1 MADTT
6 EVVEEKILA
15 YVITCGDEG
24 VQINEGIRLGFVG
37 AGLKLEGFD
46 KAIAALKSLFVG
58 EDLRIAAS
66 EECDWIKE
74 QLDLSNWEQTTASA
88 QQHIESLADEVG
100 LLYSGFLPFK
110 DPKKLKHDIKGHM
123 VRPHNIHVANKICFT
138 LGGGEQ
144 TYNLGCYLISAEWVH
159 KVPAK
164 IAKKLID
171 VQIAFYKKIS
181 KNDNLEFV
189 FEKEGILGEKIA
201 EKNVKALKK
210 IGIVAKEVAKE

>member
-1 MADTT
+1 MMDTT
-6 EVVEEKILA
+6 EVIEEKVLA

-24 VQINEGIRLGFVG
+24 VQINEGTRLGFIG
-37 AGLKLEGFD
+37 AGVKLEGFS
-46 KAIAALKSLFVG
+46 KAVAALKELFVG
-58 EDLRIAAS
+58 ENLRIASS

-74 QLDLSNWEQTTASA
+74 QFDLSTWEQTSASS
-88 QQHIESLADEVG
+88 QQHVELLADKEG
-100 LLYSGFLPFK
+100 LLYCGLLPFK
-110 DPKKLKHDIKGHM
+110 DPRKLKHDIKGHM

-164 IAKKLID
+164 IAKSIID
-171 VQIAFYKKIS
+171 TQIAFYKKVA

-189 FEKEGILGEKIA
+189 FEKDGILGEKVA

-210 IGIVAKEVAKE
+210 IGIVAKE

>member
-1 MADTT
+1 MIDKT
-6 EVVEEKILA
+6 EVIEEKVLA

-37 AGLKLEGFD
+37 AGVKLEGFD
-46 KAIAALKSLFVG
+46 KAVAALKSLFVG
-58 EDLRIAAS
+58 ENLRIAAS

-74 QLDLSNWEQTTASA
+74 QLDLSNWEQTTASS
-88 QQHIESLADEVG
+88 QQRVEALADKEG
-100 LLYSGFLPFK
+100 LLYCGFLPFK
-110 DPKKLKHDIKGHM
+110 DPRKLKHDIKGHM

-138 LGGGEQ
+138 LAGGEQ

-164 IAKKLID
+164 VAKKLIHT
-171 VQIAFYKKIS
+171 QIAFYKKVS
-181 KNDNLEFV
+181 ENDNLEFV
-189 FEKEGILGEKIA
+189 FDKEGILGEKVA

-210 IGIVAKEVAKE
+210 IGVVAKE